1 MRISVRRSREAR
13 ADLSDRVSV
22 SRNTFFS
29 RVFGDWRAA
38 RGWFLVVTFA
48 GILLGHHSI
57 LARGVGMRPAGKGEE
72 LAASS
77 DPTPENVLAGLEVQ
91 EKSLRELRRYL
102 FTRLFQL
109 QVSSGS
115 ALFHT
120 TRVPRSLLLQAT
132 APSPSIR

>member
-91 EKSLRELRRYL
+91 EKSLRELRRYARRGL
-102 FTRLFQL
+102 DLGHGRREHRDDRFGAGRRR
-109 QVSSGS
+109 G
-115 ALFHT
+115 
-120 TRVPRSLLLQAT
+120 
-132 APSPSIR
+132 APHEAG